1 MYTQLAWIQTLLRCV
16 LIKVET
22 IGGRPSLDQSSFHI
36 HSEPNHGQRT
46 NTEGHYD
53 DSSCTTEPW
62 TGYKHRGSL
71 WWFFMHHRTMDREQ
85 TQRVLMMILHARQNH
100 GEQMF
105 PQNISHWHT
114 ILNWIIHSTA
124 TGSYDSGHETSR
136 CMIRSTGSFTCS
148 LKVVQIVHHIRI
160 LRHWQ

>member
-1 MYTQLAWIQTLLRCV
+1 MYDVILHVYTQLAWIQTLLRCV

-46 NTEGHYD
+46 NTEGPYD

-71 WWFFMHHRTMDREQ
+71 WWFFMHHRTMVSRCF
-85 TQRVLMMILHARQNH
+85 HK
-100 GEQMF
+100 
-105 PQNISHWHT
+105 ISAT
-114 ILNWIIHSTA
+114 GTPFLIELSTA
-124 TGSYDSGHETSR
+124 LLLEAMTGHETSR